1 MRFESNFLPKCVKGG
16 LHQNKCFLV
25 ITILQAGKI
34 ARNNEYDYCGY
45 IRLSFKTRIRRMLTQ
60 IRRIRLSGSDSA
72 DSVDSTDL
80 VDSTDSA
87 NSANSTDSADLADS
101 YFNPHLDRLGCF

>member
-60 IRRIRLSGSDSA
+60 IRRIRLSGLGGFGGLDRFGGF
-72 DSVDSTDL
+72 DG
-80 VDSTDSA
+80 
-87 NSANSTDSADLADS
+87 NSAT
-101 YFNPHLDRLGCF
+101 RQIQRIQRIQRI